1 MSVSVARVRS
11 RSAFTLVELLV
22 VIAIIGVLVGLLLPA
37 VQAAREQ
44 ARRTQCQNN
53 LKQLGLAAKSH
64 VATHGH
70 YPTGGWGYRWVGESR
85 RGFTGQ
91 QPGGWLYNL
100 LPYLENDNLHKVNAT
115 ATDDAG
121 VAALN
126 VQLVSTPLPFTA
138 CPTRRRP
145 MALGI
150 SGSSDMVN
158 CGAPSSM
165 ARSDYAANVG
175 RRLAVTNGFTPISRP
190 STPDSYAQGDIQA
203 QASTANSNDGVV
215 YQYSMIKPSH
225 IRDGESNT
233 LLLGEKYVQFAKYDG
248 TAPGDT
254 DSMYSGHS
262 NNTLR
267 LVSAGLLPMK
277 DNRVYSRNDEERFG
291 SAHNG
296 GVFFVRCDGSN
307 TFIRFEI
314 DPTTYSY
321 LGGRADK
328 GVIDASK
335 L

>member
-53 LKQLGLAAKSH
+53 LKQMGLAAKSH
-64 VATHGH
+64 VTTHGY

-85 RGFTGQ
+85 RGFTGE

-100 LPYLENDNLHKVNAT
+100 LPYLEQENLHKINSL

-121 VAALN
+121 VAAAN

-158 CGAPSSM
+158 CGAPSAM

-175 RRLAVTNGFTPISRP
+175 NSGSVTAAFIGRTAG
-190 STPDSYAQGDIQA
+190 PDNYAMGTTQAQG
-203 QASTANSNDGVV
+203 SSANSNNGIVF
-215 YQYSMIKPSH
+215 QYSTIKPSH

-233 LLLGEKYVQFAKYDG
+233 LLFGEKYVEFVKYDG
-248 TAPGDT
+248 TALGDT

-267 LVSAGLLPMK
+267 VINNSLLPKK
-277 DNRVYSRNDEERFG
+277 DNRVRSANDEERFG

-296 GVFFVRCDGSN
+296 GVFFMRCDGSN

-314 DPTTYSY
+314 DPTTYAR
-321 LGGRADK
+321 LGSRAD
-328 GVIDASK
+328 GQVIDSSK

>member
-64 VATHGH
+64 VAAHGH

-85 RGFTGQ
+85 RGVTGQ

-100 LPYLENDNLHKVNAT
+100 LPYLEQDNLHKINAL

-121 VAALN
+121 VAAAN
-126 VQLVSTPLPFTA
+126 VQLVATPLPFTA

-158 CGAPSSM
+158 CGAPSAM

-175 RRLAVTNGFTPISRP
+175 NSGSVTAAFIGRTAG
-190 STPDSYAQGDIQA
+190 PDNYALGDMGA
-203 QASTANSNDGVV
+203 QASNANSYNGVV
-215 YQYSMIKPSH
+215 FQYSTIKPSH

-233 LLLGEKYVQFAKYDG
+233 LLFGEKYIEFVKYDG

-267 LVSAGLLPMK
+267 VVNGTLLPKK
-277 DNRVYSRNDEERFG
+277 DNRVRVANDEERFG

-314 DPTTYSY
+314 DPTTYNY

>member
-53 LKQLGLAAKSH
+53 LKQLGLAAKQH
-64 VATHGH
+64 VATHGY
-70 YPTGGWGYRWVGESR
+70 YPTGGWGYRWVGEAR
-85 RGFTGQ
+85 RGFTGE

-100 LPYLENDNLHKVNAT
+100 LPYLEQENLHQLNAN

-121 VAALN
+121 VAAAN
-126 VQLVSTPLPFTA
+126 VQLVSTPLAFTA

-145 MALGI
+145 MALAV
-150 SGSSDMVN
+150 SVSPDMIN
-158 CGAPSSM
+158 CNTPSQM

-175 RRLAVTNGFTPISRP
+175 NRGSVTAVFVGRNPGPDNYAEGTVAAKSSSANACNGIVF
-190 STPDSYAQGDIQA
+190 
-203 QASTANSNDGVV
+203 
-215 YQYSMIKPSH
+215 QYSMIKPAH

-233 LLLGEKYVQFAKYDG
+233 LLFGEKYVQFVKYDG
-248 TAPGDT
+248 SAAGDT
-254 DSMYSGHS
+254 DSMFSGHS

-267 LVSAGLLPMK
+267 VANGDLLPKK
-277 DNRVYSRNDEERFG
+277 DNRVASPNDEDRFG
-291 SAHNG
+291 SSHNG

-307 TFIRFEI
+307 AFIRYEI
-314 DPTTYSY
+314 DPVTYTY

-328 GVIDASK
+328 GVINASE